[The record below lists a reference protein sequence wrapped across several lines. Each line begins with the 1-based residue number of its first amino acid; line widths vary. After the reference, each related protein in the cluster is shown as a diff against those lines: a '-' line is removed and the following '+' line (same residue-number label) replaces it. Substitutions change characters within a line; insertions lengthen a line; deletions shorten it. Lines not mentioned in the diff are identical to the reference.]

1 MSVYP
6 RKRKNGATVW
16 HYDFVIEGRRFHGA
30 TGQTTRRAAET
41 FEARKRQEVA
51 SGVIDRPEL
60 TLDVAAGRW
69 WADVGRHRSDA
80 KDKERC
86 IEWLI
91 DRLGKT
97 TLASAIRTSEVLE
110 LVAAR
115 RDEHARNVAR
125 DRGKV
130 VGKARR
136 VTAATVNRDV
146 IGTLRPILR
155 HAEAVFEDPLPRIL
169 WAKASLREGDTPVRE
184 EFSSTEL
191 SAWMR
196 HLGPIE
202 RAFLAMSSLYGLRF
216 GEMFFPPDAVEASDP
231 LAARLRIARYKGR
244 SGWREFRKGG
254 GAHVIPLLEPE
265 ARLLG
270 ALAARARAAGIE
282 TIWAEDHGAR
292 LEPISYWGM
301 HQRLR
306 SAAKRAGLRPGRL
319 IHGLRH
325 HAATQILR
333 VSGNL
338 MLAKQTLGH
347 SHVGTTQR
355 YAHAS
360 DADVR
365 EGLAAIPRYSPDTPN
380 VIEQDMLENKGD

>member
-1 MSVYP
+1 MSIYS
-6 RKRKNGATVW
+6 RKRKDGSTVW
-16 HYDFVIEGRRFHGA
+16 HFDFVIDGRRVHGS
-30 TGQTTRRAAET
+30 TGQATRRAAEA
-41 FEARKRQEVA
+41 FEARKRKEVA
-51 SGVIDRPEL
+51 TGALDRPEL
-60 TLDVAAGRW
+60 TLDIAAGRW

-80 KDKERC
+80 RDKESC
-86 IEWLI
+86 IEWILE
-91 DRLGKT
+91 RLGKGR
-97 TLASAIRTSEVLE
+97 LANTIRTADVLE

-115 RDEHARNVAR
+115 REQLARNAARERGSKGATKPVA
-125 DRGKV
+125 
-130 VGKARR
+130 
-136 VTAATVNRDV
+136 AATVNRNV
-146 IGTLRPILR
+146 VGTLRPILR
-155 HAEAVFEDPLPRIL
+155 HAEAVFEEPLPRIL
-169 WAKASLREGDTPVRE
+169 WAKAALREGDTPVRE
-184 EFSSTEL
+184 EFSADEL
-191 SAWMR
+191 GAWMQ
-196 HLGPIE
+196 HLDPIG

-216 GEMFFPPDAVEASDP
+216 GEMFFPPEAVEAADP
-231 LAARLRIARYKGR
+231 FAARLRIARYKGR
-244 SGWREFRKGG
+244 NGWREFRKGG

-270 ALAARARAAGIE
+270 ALAARAQAAGIE
-282 TIWAEDHGAR
+282 TIWADDHAGR
-292 LEPISYWGM
+292 LEVITYWGM

-338 MLAKQTLGH
+338 MIAKQTLGH

-365 EGLAAIPRYSPDTPN
+365 GGLAAVPRYSPDAPRADL
-380 VIEQDMLENKGD
+380 QKRLESKGD

>member
-6 RKRKNGATVW
+6 RKRKDGSTVW
-16 HYDFVIEGRRFHGA
+16 HYDFVIDGRRVHGS
-30 TGQTTRRAAET
+30 TGQATRRAAES
-41 FEARKRQEVA
+41 FEARKRKEVA
-51 SGVIDRPEL
+51 SGALDRPEL
-60 TLDVAAGRW
+60 TLDLAAGRW

-80 KDKERC
+80 RDKERC

-91 DRLGKT
+91 ARLGKDR
-97 TLASAIRTSEVLE
+97 LANAIRTADVLE

-115 RDEHARNVAR
+115 REERARNRARERGGGAGEKSVA
-125 DRGKV
+125 
-130 VGKARR
+130 
-136 VTAATVNRDV
+136 AATVNRDV

-155 HAEAVFEDPLPRIL
+155 HAEAVFEEPLPRIL

-184 EFSSTEL
+184 EFSGAEL
-191 SAWMR
+191 GAWMQ
-196 HLGPIE
+196 HLDPIG

-231 LAARLRIARYKGR
+231 FAARLRIARYKGR
-244 SGWREFRKGG
+244 NGWREFRKGG

-270 ALAARARAAGIE
+270 ALASRAQAAGIE
-282 TIWAEDHGAR
+282 TIWADDHAGR
-292 LEPISYWGM
+292 LEVITYWGM

-338 MLAKQTLGH
+338 MIAKQTLGH

-365 EGLAAIPRYSPDTPN
+365 GGLAAVPRHSPDAPRADL
-380 VIEQDMLENKGD
+380 QKRLESKGD

>member
-6 RKRKNGATVW
+6 RKRKDGSTVW
-16 HYDFVIEGRRFHGA
+16 HFDFVIDGRRVHGS
-30 TGQTTRRAAET
+30 TGQATRRAAEA
-41 FEARKRQEVA
+41 FEARKRKEVA
-51 SGVIDRPEL
+51 SGALDRPEL
-60 TLDVAAGRW
+60 TLDLAAGRW

-80 KDKERC
+80 RDKERC

-91 DRLGKT
+91 ARLGKDR
-97 TLASAIRTSEVLE
+97 LANAIRTADVLE

-115 RDEHARNVAR
+115 REERARNLAR
-125 DRGKV
+125 ERGGGAGEKS
-130 VGKARR
+130 

-155 HAEAVFEDPLPRIL
+155 HAEAVFEEPMPRIL

-184 EFSSTEL
+184 EFSAAEL
-191 SAWMR
+191 GAWMR
-196 HLGPIE
+196 HLEPIE

-231 LAARLRIARYKGR
+231 FAARLRIARYKGR
-244 SGWREFRKGG
+244 HGWREFRKGG

-270 ALAARARAAGIE
+270 ALAARAQAAGIE
-282 TIWAEDHGAR
+282 TIWALEQAGR

-333 VSGNL
+333 TSGNL
-338 MLAKQTLGH
+338 MIAKQTLGH

-365 EGLAAIPRYSPDTPN
+365 EGLAAVPRYSPDAPSA
-380 VIEQDMLENKGD
+380 DLPKMLENKGD